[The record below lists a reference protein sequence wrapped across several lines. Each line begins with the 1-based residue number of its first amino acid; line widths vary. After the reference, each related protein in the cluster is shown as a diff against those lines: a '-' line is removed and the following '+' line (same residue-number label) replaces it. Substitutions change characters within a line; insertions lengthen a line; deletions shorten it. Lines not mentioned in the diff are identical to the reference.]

1 MTPPSSAS
9 TQKAV
14 SSDEACGTNK
24 EKGGTLNAAKMIE
37 RVRLERGIPVAELA
51 RRIGVDRKRLWRV
64 LNGKR
69 EMRVDEF
76 LALCVAL
83 RIDPRA
89 FIGAKTVRE
98 IAARSVPDQGAR
110 AP

>member
-1 MTPPSSAS
+1 MDKDRGGVIPSIE
-9 TQKAV
+9 KAR
-14 SSDEACGTNK
+14 C
-24 EKGGTLNAAKMIE
+24 L
-37 RVRLERGIPVAELA
+37 RGISVAELA
-51 RRIGVDRKRLWRV
+51 RRIDVDRKRLWCV
-64 LNGKR
+64 LKGRR

-89 FIGAKTVRE
+89 FITVKTVRE
-98 IAARSVPDQGAR
+98 IAARSLPDQGAS